1 VNRKIKPAVRLSVII
16 IMAVLALP
24 ARSQGTVVTG
34 IITDNRNVPIVGVR
48 ACQVNSTNCTVS
60 DINGVFH
67 LVLEADKGKNL
78 NVTCPGFNPAEVS
91 IDETTVFPVTIS
103 LMPLYLSEGEFA
115 NEDEYNPGSK
125 VTTRSGL
132 GFDLIL
138 SDFSEFSTLLGSYNT
153 EAMDYFAVTGPEIGA
168 SFQRVYTG
176 VAIGMGYSYKENY
189 DTLVVDLNNTL
200 FKLNL
205 GYDIISTRRI
215 RMTPLISLRW
225 MKCRLRNYP
234 GEKRVTL
241 ENYLREKETDL
252 RFNQTIAVAGLN
264 LEYLMYN
271 GNAGISDYW
280 SIGIFG
286 GYAVKLNR
294 KPWIWSDGNRITT
307 DSAVRLNPI
316 TAGISLSY
324 YTSSR

>member
-1 VNRKIKPAVRLSVII
+1 
-16 IMAVLALP
+16 MAS
-24 ARSQGTVVTG
+24 SQETVVTG
-34 IITDNRNVPIVGVR
+34 IITDHRSVPIVGVR
-48 ACQVNSTNCTVS
+48 ACQVNTTNCTVS

-67 LVLEADKGKNL
+67 LVLESGKGKNL
-78 NVTCPGFNPAEVS
+78 NVTCPGFNPAEVR
-91 IDETTVFPVTIS
+91 IDETTVFPVRIE
-103 LMPLYLSEGEFA
+103 LMPQYLSDGDFA
-115 NEDEYNPGSK
+115 NEDEYHPGSK

-138 SDFSEFSTLLGSYNT
+138 SDFSEFSAQLGSHNT

-168 SFQRVYTG
+168 SIGRVYTG
-176 VAIGMGYSYKENY
+176 FAIGMGYSYKENY

-205 GYDIISTRRI
+205 GYDIISSRRI

-234 GEKRVTL
+234 GERKVTL
-241 ENYLREKETDL
+241 ENYLSEKETDL
-252 RFNQTIAVAGLN
+252 RFNQTIAVAGIN

-271 GNAGISDYW
+271 GPAGISDYW

-307 DSAVRLNPI
+307 DNAIRLNPL

-324 YTSSR
+324 YTSPK